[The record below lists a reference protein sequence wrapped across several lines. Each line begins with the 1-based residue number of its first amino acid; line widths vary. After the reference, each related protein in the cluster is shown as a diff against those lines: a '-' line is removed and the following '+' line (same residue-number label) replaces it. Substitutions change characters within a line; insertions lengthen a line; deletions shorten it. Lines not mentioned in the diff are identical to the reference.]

1 MTIVIGGLLALAS
14 VGLGPQQRIAVELDT
29 KAKILGSVMNLE
41 PGMDILQTYESRIE
55 GIVVNID
62 GEEVTTNEKG
72 ENLIA
77 ENIDIK
83 KEYRKE
89 PENRLYPVFKFTEE
103 NNDQVDAYIIPVFGN
118 GLWDNIWGYIALETD
133 LVTIRG
139 AKFDHAA
146 ETPGLGARITEIN
159 VQDRFRGKKIYNDL
173 GELVSVSMLK
183 REGNPEEALDPHH
196 VDGMSGATLTSKG
209 VNVML
214 KNYFSYYKAYFDK
227 VENNNSMALS
237 NQ

>member
-1 MTIVIGGLLALAS
+1 MTIVICGLLALAS